1 MRQDGKISAGQLL
14 MLAFLTRIIIMISVD
29 SQLAGGKNLL
39 DLSLSAV
46 CYLGLNLVL
55 ILPAWMLHKR
65 YPELD
70 LLDAASYGLGKA
82 GQITALLYAAYFLFM
97 NSYFLT
103 LFEQFM
109 EEEVNPRLPVWL
121 VSAAVLAVAC
131 YGAFLGLESIARTA
145 GFLFLLACAG
155 MLFLLVSLNSELRS
169 ENFTPL
175 LYDGAGQTVQ
185 GTLLFLSRSTFYSV
199 LPILL
204 PRTTGSVRLKYL
216 LWNVGLT
223 LFFIVLIVTVC
234 GTLGPMAGIKAFP
247 VYTMSSLAQSGP
259 FQRLDA
265 VYIGI
270 WMMGLFLTLALD
282 LYLVCVCIS
291 HVFGKTA
298 GRISILAG
306 ALALVVSTNTIF
318 QTEAVQLSVFRLEF
332 ILIATLLTGL
342 VIPCVILAA
351 VRRKGKQHGQ

>member
-109 EEEVNPRLPVWL
+109 EEEVAPRLPVWL